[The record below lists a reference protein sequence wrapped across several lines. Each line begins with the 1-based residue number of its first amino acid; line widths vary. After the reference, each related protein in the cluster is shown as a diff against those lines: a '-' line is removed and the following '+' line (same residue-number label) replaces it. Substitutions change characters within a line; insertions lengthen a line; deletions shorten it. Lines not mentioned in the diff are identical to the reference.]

1 MHNLEAALLVSA
13 YLLVC
18 FGYWR
23 KWHKVHAAVSLAG
36 DGKRLLVG
44 FASQTGKAF
53 QLAQQAAQTLAQS
66 GISSQILPLNA
77 ITPSHLSEYS
87 QALYIVSTYGEGEPP
102 DNASQFVRQH
112 LQHLAASAL
121 EHMQFGVFA
130 LGDSR
135 YEHFCGFGHQL
146 QQALRAKGARPW
158 FAPLELDRQCSTSG
172 QRWHEYLTHLGAEHS
187 PPTAVPANDGWQQWT
202 LSTRKHLNPAS
213 PGAPLY
219 RLRLKPTE
227 SQILHW
233 RAGDVVEVAVDGS
246 PDVAP
251 RSYTIA
257 SLPCHGYIELVVR
270 QHWSAGT
277 HALPKLGLASGWL
290 TERATLG
297 TALTVRTIASPA
309 PALDLDR
316 PWILIG
322 AGSGIAGV
330 IAQLHARN
338 QATHCDGCW
347 VIFGERDP
355 QADQP
360 FAEEIAQ
367 WQAQG
372 LISRLDKTFSQSACK
387 PNEPSYVQDIVHTAA
402 DTMRAWINS
411 GAQIYLCGSRS
422 GLGISVHEALVS
434 LVGELKLTQMHSQG
448 HYWRD
453 VY

>member
-1 MHNLEAALLVSA
+1 MHNFAAALLASA
-13 YLLVC
+13 YLLLC
-18 FGYWR
+18 YCYWR
-23 KWHKVHAAVSLAG
+23 KWRASHAPALERSN
-36 DGKRLLVG
+36 GKRLLVG
-44 FASQTGKAF
+44 FASQTGQAL
-53 QLAQQAAQTLAQS
+53 QLAQQAAHTLAQA
-66 GISSQILPLNA
+66 GVSSQVLPLNA
-77 ITPSHLSEYS
+77 ITPAHLCEYS
-87 QALYIVSTYGEGEPP
+87 QALYVVSTYGEGEAP
-102 DNASQFVRQH
+102 DNASQFLRQH
-112 LQHLAASAL
+112 LHVLADSAL

-135 YEHFCGFGHQL
+135 YEHFCGFGHKL
-146 QQALRAKGARPW
+146 QQALSAKGARAW
-158 FAPLELDRQCSTSG
+158 FDPLELDRQAPAKE
-172 QRWHEYLTHLGAEHS
+172 QLWYEYLTHLGVKRSTSSAEIS
-187 PPTAVPANDGWQQWT
+187 EGWQQWT
-202 LSTRKHLNPAS
+202 LISREQLNPAS

-219 RLRLKPTE
+219 RLKLKPTE
-227 SQILHW
+227 QHRLHW
-233 RAGDVVEVAVDGS
+233 RAGDVVEVAVGNS
-246 PDVAP
+246 PDTAP

-257 SLPCHGYIELVVR
+257 SLPCHGFIELVVR
-270 QHWSAGT
+270 QRWSTGT
-277 HALPKLGLASGWL
+277 HASPKLGLASGWL
-290 TERATLG
+290 TEQAALG
-297 TALTVRTIASPA
+297 TALTVRTLASPA
-309 PALDLDR
+309 PALDVHK

-330 IAQLHARN
+330 IAQLHTRN
-338 QATHCDGCW
+338 QASHCDGCW

-387 PNEPSYVQDIVHTAA
+387 PNESSYVQDIVHSAA
-402 DTMRAWINS
+402 DMMRAWIDG

-422 GLGISVHEALVS
+422 GLGISVHEALVN